1 MVVKG
6 ENPLT
11 KEEEKHYEELIGV
24 YLRQRRNKLGLTQ
37 AEFGERVDLSEKAV
51 GRIERAERSPLGYTL
66 YKIHKNTEISIDR
79 LFRDIQKSIESDED

>member
-11 KEEEKHYEELIGV
+11 NEDKDRYEELIGV
-24 YLRQRRNKLGLTQ
+24 YVKQRRNKLGLTQ
-37 AEFGERVDLSEKAV
+37 AEFGERVGLSEKAV

-66 YKIHKNTEISIDR
+66 YKIHKNTGISIDQ
-79 LFRDIQKSIESDED
+79 LFLDIQKASDSEED

>member
-11 KEEEKHYEELIGV
+11 NKDKDRYEKLIGV
-24 YLRQRRNKLGLTQ
+24 YVKQRRNKLGLTQ
-37 AEFGERVDLSEKAV
+37 AEFGEKVYLSEKAV

-79 LFRDIQKSIESDED
+79 LFRDIQKSIESDDD

>member
-11 KEEEKHYEELIGV
+11 NKDKDRYEELIGV
-24 YLRQRRNKLGLTQ
+24 YIRQRRAKLGLTQ
-37 AEFGERVDLSEKAV
+37 ADFGEKVELSEKAV

-66 YKIHKNTEISIDR
+66 YKIHKNTGISIDK
-79 LFRDIQKSIESDED
+79 LFLDIQKASDSEED

>member
-11 KEEEKHYEELIGV
+11 NKDKDRYEKLIGV
-24 YLRQRRNKLGLTQ
+24 YVKQRRNKLGLTQ
-37 AEFGERVDLSEKAV
+37 AEFGEKVDLSEKAV

-79 LFRDIQKSIESDED
+79 LFRDIQKSIESDDD